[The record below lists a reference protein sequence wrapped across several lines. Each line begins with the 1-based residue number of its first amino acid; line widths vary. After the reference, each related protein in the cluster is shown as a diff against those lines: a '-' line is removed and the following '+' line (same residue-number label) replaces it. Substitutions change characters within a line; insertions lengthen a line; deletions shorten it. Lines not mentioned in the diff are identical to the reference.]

1 MHSVVWDALGESSP
15 ALPQQRSSVS
25 VRADTE
31 ISLRSA
37 VTPLADVN
45 PHRYQGALL
54 AGGLFACCAQL
65 QYEVVGSYRLVADRY
80 SAALRRPAK
89 QIQFAT
95 RCATYWVGVTERR
108 NPDARTAA
116 LALWREIQN
125 HAARLRGI
133 GGIPDVLDDR
143 IVQAAF
149 REGFSSQWRTRPPMG
164 RAERRRS
171 ERAITPSL
179 PPALV
184 DPADWPIDDGLAW
197 QVTVSHDRGLSEPI
211 EPR

>member
-1 MHSVVWDALGESSP
+1 MQSVVWDALLESSP
-15 ALPQQRSSVS
+15 VLPQQRASASAC
-25 VRADTE
+25 ADTV
-31 ISLRSA
+31 ISSRSA
-37 VTPLADVN
+37 VTPIADVP
-45 PHRYQGALL
+45 PHRYQSALL

-65 QYEVVGSYRLVADRY
+65 QFEVVGSYRLAADRY

-89 QIQFAT
+89 HIQFAT

-108 NPDARTAA
+108 NPEARTPA

-125 HAARLRGI
+125 LAGRLRGI
-133 GGIPDVLDDR
+133 GGVPDVLDDR

-171 ERAITPSL
+171 EREIAVTLSPDVVE
-179 PPALV
+179 PAE
-184 DPADWPIDDGLAW
+184 WSWDDGLTW
-197 QVTVSHDRGLSEPI
+197 QVSSSTTAP
-211 EPR
+211 